1 MIHDFLSMYPA
12 KLLEYATCVGYLL
25 CFVGFWK
32 YVQGGKPA
40 EARAEAHEPATV
52 RQAVSEWFTVPDGI
66 YLHPGHAWA
75 RISADGV
82 VTVGIDDFAH
92 KLVGPARV
100 ELPSAGAAVVQGEPA
115 FALRADTR
123 AVDMLSPVDGTVVEV
138 NRALSDN
145 PEKLDD
151 TYGAGWLFRVKPPRF
166 AANAKQLLQ
175 GASARL
181 WEAAAGEALA
191 ARLSPE
197 LGQVLAD
204 GGTPVHGIAQE
215 LDPVHWDELARKF
228 FLT

>member
-1 MIHDFLSMYPA
+1 MTHEFLAVYPA
-12 KLLEYATCVGYLL
+12 KLLEYSLAVGYLL

-32 YVQGGKPA
+32 YVQGGRPA
-40 EARAEAHEPATV
+40 EARAEVHEPV
-52 RQAVSEWFTVPDGI
+52 RQGVSEWFTIPEGF
-66 YLHPGHAWA
+66 YLHPGHSWA
-75 RISADGV
+75 RVSPDGL

-100 ELPSAGAAVVQGEPA
+100 ELPRAGAPVAQGEPA

-138 NRALSDN
+138 NRALSDD
-145 PEKLDD
+145 PEKLTD
-151 TYGAGWLFRVKPPRF
+151 TYGAGWLFRVNPPRF

-181 WEAAAGEALA
+181 WESAAGEALA
-191 ARLSPE
+191 RRLSPE

-215 LDPVHWDELARKF
+215 LEPDRWDELARSF

>member
-1 MIHDFLSMYPA
+1 MIHEFLSVYPA
-12 KLLEYATCVGYLL
+12 KLLEYGLCVGYLL

-32 YVQGGKPA
+32 YVQGGRPA
-40 EARAEAHEPATV
+40 EARAEVREPS
-52 RQAVSEWFTVPDGI
+52 RHGVSEWFTIPEGF

-75 RISADGV
+75 KASPDGL

-100 ELPSAGAAVVQGEPA
+100 ELPRAGAAVAQGEPA

-123 AVDMLSPVDGTVVEV
+123 AVEMLSPVDGTVVEV
-138 NRALSDN
+138 NRGLADD
-145 PEKLDD
+145 PQKLGD
-151 TYGAGWLFRVKPPRF
+151 TYGAGWLFRVNPPRF
-166 AANAKQLLQ
+166 RANAKQLLD
-175 GASARL
+175 GAAARL
-181 WEAAAGEALA
+181 WEASAGEALA
-191 ARLSPE
+191 KRLSPE

-215 LDPVHWDELARKF
+215 LEPTRWDELARRF